1 MSESVILAEIR
12 KRSKKQQAA
21 PKNETPDDILA
32 KIRNLPKKAAEATVS
47 LDKDGKEPAS
57 GIPVNVMV
65 AIATALSTPDPEYI
79 ERQKTKAFDDAMEI
93 VGK

>member
-1 MSESVILAEIR
+1 MKDE
-12 KRSKKQQAA
+12 
-21 PKNETPDDILA
+21 
-32 KIRNLPKKAAEATVS
+32 KA
-47 LDKDGKEPAS
+47 PAS
-57 GIPVNVMV
+57 GMPVNVMV